1 MPNRRAHMSNV
12 DTPTCVF
19 SLRIALC
26 VYVIA
31 LGVVLYMRATSENA
45 YREEVVAKKSTK
57 STIVPF
63 KSFANRFLVVGET
76 RCDEPCLSALY
87 SIDRVVDVLDK
98 YGPKRRR
105 EAYAF
110 INKHI
115 KRFINRNNGGYP
127 VINVRVRRKG
137 KTDIVNRVHPKPS
150 FHNKNLQEISRLI
163 DRTCPDGTCGKHREE
178 RLWEVFA
185 KTSTKRPY
193 MLGEYRWFSTTNENM
208 QVLKKALYYRYS
220 KDLYIQAGYT
230 VVRVTDNTVDVPAML
245 LCYAMYASW
254 VILAFVYPGTLL
266 SQAAHIR
273 AVHDSSYVD
282 LWLLVGLLL
291 VPYTYLVYRHLDAVR
306 TKTDDNVTELTT
318 LLVQARYS
326 SLGMVGLVL
335 ALGLFIEYCPDE
347 RKYVFPPLFLAM
359 FYALLALLD
368 IYTEYSSIA
377 IKTRNH
383 VRNALFIASVWS
395 FIWLFVVLVY
405 HVTQLV

>member
-1 MPNRRAHMSNV
+1 MPKV
-12 DTPTCVF
+12 TTPTNVF
-19 SLRIALC
+19 YLRVALC

-31 LGVVLYMRATSENA
+31 LGVVLYARATSYNTT
-45 YREEVVAKKSTK
+45 REEVVAKKST
-57 STIVPF
+57 TPTAVPF
-63 KSFANRFLVVGET
+63 KRFSNRFLVVGET

-105 EAYAF
+105 EAYDF
-110 INKHI
+110 INKHMV
-115 KRFINRNNGGYP
+115 RFTNRNNGGYP

-137 KTDIVNRVHPKPS
+137 KTYIVNRVHPKPS
-150 FHNKNLQEISRLI
+150 FQNKTMQDMRKII
-163 DRTCPDGTCGKHREE
+163 DQTCPDGTCGKRTEE

-193 MLGEYRWFSTTNENM
+193 MLGEYQWFSTSDERE
-208 QVLKKALYYRYS
+208 QVLKKAVYYRYS

-230 VVRVTDNTVDVPAML
+230 VVRETNNTIDVPAML
-245 LCYAMYASW
+245 LCYVIYASW
-254 VILAFVYPGTLL
+254 VVLAFVYPGTLL
-266 SQAAHIR
+266 SQAAHIH
-273 AVHDSSYVD
+273 AVHEPPHSVD
-282 LWLLVGLLL
+282 LWLLVLVLL

-306 TKTDDNVTELTT
+306 TKTDDDVTELTT

-347 RKYVFPPLFLAM
+347 RKYVFPALFLSI

-368 IYTEYSSIA
+368 MYTEFSGIA
-377 IKTRNH
+377 LKTRNH
-383 VRNALFIASVWS
+383 IRNAFFIASVWS
-395 FIWLFVVLVY
+395 FVWLFVILVY
-405 HVTQLV
+405 HTTQLL